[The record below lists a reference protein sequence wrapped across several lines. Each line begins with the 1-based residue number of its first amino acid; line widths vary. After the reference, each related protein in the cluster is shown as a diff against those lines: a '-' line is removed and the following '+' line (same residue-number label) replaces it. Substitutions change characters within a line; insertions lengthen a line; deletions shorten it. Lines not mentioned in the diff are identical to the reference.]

1 MMTLSSDDQDIY
13 CPECG
18 RPWSDRMD
26 LIIGVMWLVALG
38 LASVALVLVIVVCA
52 WTLW

>member
-1 MMTLSSDDQDIY
+1 MTLSSDDQDAY

-26 LIIGVMWLVALG
+26 LVLGVAWLGALG
-38 LASVALVLVIVVCA
+38 LAAVALVLVIVVCA
-52 WTLW
+52 RTLW